1 MANPFD
7 LKENYQLALLELS
20 TKLAELVGQVEELE
34 EKYESE
40 KNQSNRIDSIT
51 EILEPLAKES
61 YIIASKLEELTAEM
75 RMLSSNWRLHMK
87 NRYETLRDMRK
98 HL

>member
-7 LKENYQLALLELS
+7 LKENYQLAFLELS
-20 TKLAELVGQVEELE
+20 TKLAELVGQIEELE

-51 EILEPLAKES
+51 EILEPIAQES
-61 YIIASKLEELTAEM
+61 YNAASLLEQLAAEM
-75 RMLSSNWRLHMK
+75 RNLSSNWKMHVK
-87 NRYETLRDMRK
+87 NRYETLRDMRR